1 MHQLKGFGP
10 AVGADGE
17 LLVSDHEHVR
27 VLTIN
32 RPHALNAI
40 TTVLGDRLGDALSA
54 ADADPHVRAIVI
66 TGSGERAFCAGGDL
80 KEIDASSTRSGRGV
94 RVVTRLVQ
102 QRIATPVIAA
112 VNGLAYGGGLEL
124 MLGCDLVVS
133 ASHARF
139 ALPEV
144 KRGLLA
150 SGGGLVRLQDVV
162 GQRRA
167 LQMLLTGEPI
177 DAPTAHEWGLVN
189 TLAPQGEVLATALR
203 LASIIAENAPLSVRM
218 SKAAVYETARLPE
231 AEAWALTASYHA
243 RLIKSDDAVEGP
255 RAFAEKRPPRWS
267 ER

>member
-1 MHQLKGFGP
+1 MHRLDGSSAP
-10 AVGADGE
+10 EADGE
-17 LLVSDHEHVR
+17 LLVSDHGHAR

-32 RPHALNAI
+32 RPHALNAL
-40 TTVLGDRLGDALSA
+40 TAALGDRLGDALAA
-54 ADADPHVRAIVI
+54 ADADPRVRALVI

-80 KEIDASSTRSGRGV
+80 KEIGASRTPSGRGT
-94 RVVTRLVQ
+94 RVVTRLVR
-102 QRIATPVIAA
+102 QRLATPVIAA

-150 SGGGLVRLQDVV
+150 SGGGLVRLPDVV

-177 DAPTAHEWGLVN
+177 DAPTALEWGLVN
-189 TLAPQGEVLATALR
+189 TLAQRGEVLATALR
-203 LASIIAENAPLSVRM
+203 LASTIADNAPLSVRT
-218 SKAAVYETARLPE
+218 SKAVVYQTARLPE
-231 AEAWALTASYHA
+231 AEAWALTASRHA
-243 RLIKSDDAVEGP
+243 QLMRSDDAVEGP

>member
-1 MHQLKGFGP
+1 MHQLGDASVP
-10 AVGADGE
+10 GADGE
-17 LLVSDHEHVR
+17 LLVADHGYVR

-32 RPHALNAI
+32 RPHALNAL
-40 TTVLGDRLGDALSA
+40 TAVLGDRLGEALA
-54 ADADPHVRAIVI
+54 LADADPHVRTIVI

-80 KEIDASSTRSGRGV
+80 KEMNASSSSSGRGT

-102 QRIATPVIAA
+102 QRLATPVIAA

-150 SGGGLVRLQDVV
+150 SGGGLIRLPDIV

-189 TLAPQGEVLATALR
+189 TLAPQGEVLATALG
-203 LASIIAENAPLSVRM
+203 LASSIADNAPLSVRL
-218 SKAAVYETARLPE
+218 SKAVVYQTARLPE
-231 AEAWALTASYHA
+231 AEAWALTASHHA
-243 RLIKSDDAVEGP
+243 QLMKSDDAVEGP
-255 RAFAEKRPPRWS
+255 RAFAEKRPPRWA
-267 ER
+267 EC